1 MSVIRMYDI
10 KTHGKSQV
18 DEILNEIKDVVI
30 EKLGNEGTLK
40 ITYKGTTI
48 SVKIESDIAD
58 LNLVLSLTNKQ

>member
-1 MSVIRMYDI
+1 MSVIRMYNI

-18 DEILNEIKDVVI
+18 DEVLNEIKDVII

-58 LNLVLSLTNKQ
+58 LNLVLSLINK